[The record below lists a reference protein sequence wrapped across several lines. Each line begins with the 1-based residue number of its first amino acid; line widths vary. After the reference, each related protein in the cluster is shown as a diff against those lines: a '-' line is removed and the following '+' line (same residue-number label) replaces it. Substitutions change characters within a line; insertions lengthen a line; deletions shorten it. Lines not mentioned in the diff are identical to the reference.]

1 MHDGLIKQNSFQ
13 AVAGHSLG
21 EYSALVANE
30 SILFE
35 ESVNLL
41 KIRSRAMQESMP
53 IGTGGMVAIIGC
65 DDKEIDTII
74 NKASKFGKV
83 YIANDNSNGQIVLSG
98 EIESIKFISDNAKNL
113 KIRKAILIPV
123 SAPFHCELMTHA
135 SEILSNEIEKIKF
148 RKFKSPLYSNVTSN
162 ICNEAEIADLL
173 VKQVVSKVRWREII
187 QNMIRDEFKRF
198 IEIGPGN
205 VLTNL
210 VKRISRNVES
220 ISISSLKDLDKLKN

>member
-1 MHDGLIKQNSFQ
+1 MKSKKTVYVGMSADLIHP
-13 AVAGHSLG
+13 GHL
-21 EYSALVANE
+21 N
-30 SILFE
+30 
-35 ESVNLL
+35 
-41 KIRSRAMQESMP
+41 
-53 IGTGGMVAIIGC
+53 
-65 DDKEIDTII
+65 II

-98 EIESIKFISDNAKNL
+98 EIESIKFISENAKNL

-148 RKFKSPLYSNVTSN
+148 RKFKSPLYSNVTSD